1 MDELV
6 LRGMAKWPNV
16 PAVYGWLALDR
27 RGQWTIKG
35 ERISNPAVTAF
46 IGRNFER
53 DERGCWFFQNG
64 PQRVFVKL
72 EYTPLVLRVT
82 GADGAPLELETHTG
96 ERVATIEGTWLDED
110 GSLLL
115 LTEHGPGVLH
125 DGDLQRLMPW
135 FVDANGNPVEESVL
149 DDLMELTG
157 QQRSVPLWLKFRET
171 NVKVNPVSAREVPG
185 KFSFVRE
192 PAPPAGEDK
201 QPPMDADGRR

>member
-1 MDELV
+1 MDEIV

-35 ERISNPAVTAF
+35 ERIANPTVTAF

-64 PQRVFVKL
+64 PQRVFVRL
-72 EYTPLVLRVT
+72 EYTPLVLRVP
-82 GADGAPLELETHTG
+82 GAESAPLELETHTG
-96 ERVATIEGTWLDED
+96 KRVTTIEGAWLDEE

-115 LTEHGPGVLH
+115 LSEHGPGVLH
-125 DGDLQRLMPW
+125 DRDLDRLTPC

-149 DDLMELTG
+149 DNLLELTG
-157 QQRSVPLWLKFRET
+157 HQRSVPLWLRLREI
-171 NVKVNPVSAREVPG
+171 NVKVEPISSREVPE
-185 KFSFVRE
+185 KFSFVRD
-192 PAPPAGEDK
+192 P
-201 QPPMDADGRR
+201 QP